1 MRKLSLP
8 FTVLKRI
15 TCTGYRTAM
24 TIKVATA
31 PTVHG
36 IETRTYL
43 PKLLNH
49 LKLQQC
55 LPFTVLKRF
64 INHLRQVNCKLQQ
77 HLPFTVLNP
86 FNIRTSGVN
95 EYARCNSTYYSRYA
109 PKGARQQRSRA
120 TMRPTHCK
128 CLNEV
133 KAKQN
138 NTKRRTVFLYIYK
151 NTVLFHSFFDYL
163 IWGSIHIIGLFIY

>member
-1 MRKLSLP
+1 MRSALLLPEQSEGKTKVMRKLSLP

-77 HLPFTVLNP
+77 HLPFTVLKLIAVKVKSFP
-86 FNIRTSGVN
+86 FNYS
-95 EYARCNSTYYSRYA
+95 CNSPYRSRY
-109 PKGARQQRSRA
+109 
-120 TMRPTHCK
+120 
-128 CLNEV
+128 
-133 KAKQN
+133 
-138 NTKRRTVFLYIYK
+138 
-151 NTVLFHSFFDYL
+151 
-163 IWGSIHIIGLFIY
+163 